1 MAYFDGMAVELVL
14 LEQFLDG
21 TRRECNMNKGGRC
34 DMYRTVLQRDLVYV
48 VAGISPEKE
57 DQRG

>member
-1 MAYFDGMAVELVL
+1 MAVELVL